1 MMRPGALYMTL
12 LWQAEKNF
20 PGAIAVERALAQGEG
35 KLEEK
40 EVKPEET
47 PFSITSTFSA
57 FTPC

>member
-1 MMRPGALYMTL
+1 MTL

-40 EVKPEET
+40 EET
-47 PFSITSTFSA
+47 AAEKVPFSIGSTSSA
-57 FTPC
+57 FSRC